1 MCESCANKEN
11 RKEKILSSIE
21 IIAVCA
27 FIAVVILYFFVVVKI
42 AIPAISDLLRENG
55 TYEYYWS
62 KSGKKRLA
70 LFVDISI
77 RVLVTIIFV
86 LIALPVYIIREIREE
101 QKKERNV

>member
-1 MCESCANKEN
+1 MNT
-11 RKEKILSSIE
+11 LE
-21 IIAVCA
+21 IIVVCA
-27 FIAVVILYFFVVVKI
+27 FLAVVILYFYVVVKI
-42 AIPAISDLLRENG
+42 AIPAISDLLKKNG

-86 LIALPVYIIREIREE
+86 LIALPVYIVREIREE